1 MTADGLGA
9 DGLAHG
15 GGVYLEQP
23 GNTTLQ
29 DEVLD
34 VCIHLAAMRA
44 NSYPGTDSVDLT
56 VVRTSTIA
64 QCIMMLLFVLCM
76 TDVIPETEEAYT
88 IAKYSPEH
96 LQGTY

>member
-44 NSYPGTDSVDLT
+44 NSYPGTDRVDLMGGKNIHPL
-56 VVRTSTIA
+56 TSTLTN
-64 QCIMMLLFVLCM
+64 Q
-76 TDVIPETEEAYT
+76 EHT
-88 IAKYSPEH
+88 ISWC
-96 LQGTY
+96 LMDCGFL